1 MANESDNIQLITQ
14 AIDSI
19 IQQQRDIVACLDLTQ
34 RALYALDKKVD
45 KLAAAI
51 DQIDLRKK
59 PG

>member
-34 RALYALDKKVD
+34 QALYALDKKVD